1 MKKYLILL
9 LLIII
14 APINVF
20 SLVSKSEYEYITDSS
35 EVLTE
40 ETTNYI
46 YEYSSYLNEME
57 DIDYYV
63 VTVKDLDNYSIEDYA
78 DKVYKSFNIS
88 QKGILILLS
97 TDERRLRIKVG
108 EDLSDIIYPQLIDE
122 YIEQFFMPY
131 FKNGEWDEGIKNG
144 YSSFYKMI
152 CNYYDIDTSEINV
165 YDDNIFIKY
174 KNYIIFLIIW
184 FITLIGYIFSEYFF
198 RLFMYKDKTNQ
209 NMDTVI
215 FGVCLFISMLLLN
228 LTYLIMPKALII
240 VLGFELIAIVSNIMN
255 HTKKNDKQKKKKLK
269 RKRKEDNKLLVI
281 FFIFQKI

>member
-240 VLGFELIAIVSNIMN
+240 VLGFELIAIVSNILN

-269 RKRKEDNKLLVI
+269 RKKKRR
-281 FFIFQKI
+281 

>member
-131 FKNGEWDEGIKNG
+131 FRNGEWDEGIKNG

-269 RKRKEDNKLLVI
+269 RKKKRR
-281 FFIFQKI
+281 